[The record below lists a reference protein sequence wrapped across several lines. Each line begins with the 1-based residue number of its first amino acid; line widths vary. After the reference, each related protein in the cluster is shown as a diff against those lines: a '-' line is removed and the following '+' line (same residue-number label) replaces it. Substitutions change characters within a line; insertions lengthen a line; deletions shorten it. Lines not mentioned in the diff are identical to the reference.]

1 MLFLI
6 RAMLLESPIED
17 ISSRLD
23 LTSSQI
29 FNLQDDLKTAGKSLK
44 LSVSTQRMRSCTA
57 KPCLLVMGDGLN
69 SRTVNVIAPIFDLN
83 LG

>member
-44 LSVSTQRMRSCTA
+44 LSVSTQRMRSFTA
-57 KPCLLVMGDGLN
+57 QPCLLVMGDGLN
-69 SRTVNVIAPIFDLN
+69 SRTVIVLAPISDLN